1 VDATLLAAPLYF
13 RLEQAGYHSLA
24 NIADYD
30 DIQTATVYLYLKS
43 TVAANP
49 QLPERIIRSH
59 SEAIKRFYEDKE
71 FALKA
76 FLKYDAQ
83 NPVDLSR
90 VYDHYKMIEVFER
103 VPYVSD
109 AAVKYI
115 LESQYDR
122 RLGDQMSRFDF
133 RTVIDNARIDR
144 MVRDEFFESVFGPGI
159 RAEQDKKRSL
169 AFR

>member
-1 VDATLLAAPLYF
+1 
-13 RLEQAGYHSLA
+13 H
-24 NIADYD
+24 
-30 DIQTATVYLYLKS
+30 LYLKS

-49 QLPERIIRSH
+49 QLPERLIRSH
-59 SEAIKRFYEDKE
+59 SEAIKRFYADKE
-71 FALKA
+71 FALRA
-76 FLKYDAQ
+76 FLKYDDQ

-90 VYDHYKMIEVFER
+90 VYDHYKMIDVFER

-109 AAVKYI
+109 GAVRYTR
-115 LESQYDR
+115 ESQSDP

-144 MVRDEFFESVFGPGI
+144 MVREGFFESVFGPGI
-159 RAEQDKKRSL
+159 RGEQDKRSSL